1 MSSNRALIGEF
12 SASSLQLSRGGE
24 ELEGLR
30 SHVGKFMRLRAEAP
44 KGSRELRLL
53 SELMVSTADC
63 IAVLDL
69 RWLALCLSNFK
80 LISLNLKVVR

>member
-1 MSSNRALIGEF
+1 
-12 SASSLQLSRGGE
+12 
-24 ELEGLR
+24 
-30 SHVGKFMRLRAEAP
+30 MRLRAEAP